1 MSRFKQLRYKFKQLN
16 MSHYTLQTKRSF
28 ISFTV
33 PGKNNS
39 IYRTHFVQM
48 VDVHT
53 NEEAIKSERARSIKY
68 DNIHAGAI
76 VTERNRATNAEETLT
91 KQVETLFFQVE
102 NIFIFFVLFLLVGIF
117 ACRNNARRSR
127 F

>member
-1 MSRFKQLRYKFKQLN
+1 MVQWYKEDIK
-16 MSHYTLQTKRSF
+16 K
-28 ISFTV
+28 I
-33 PGKNNS
+33 NS

-76 VTERNRATNAEETLT
+76 VTEQNRATNAEETLT
-91 KQVETLFFQVE
+91 KQVETLFFSFQLE
-102 NIFIFFVLFLLVGIF
+102 NVLIFLVLLLLVGIF
-117 ACRNNARRSR
+117 AFRNNARRSR

>member
-1 MSRFKQLRYKFKQLN
+1 
-16 MSHYTLQTKRSF
+16 
-28 ISFTV
+28 
-33 PGKNNS
+33 
-39 IYRTHFVQM
+39 M

-91 KQVETLFFQVE
+91 KQVETLFFSIQLE

-117 ACRNNARRSR
+117 ACRNNARRPR